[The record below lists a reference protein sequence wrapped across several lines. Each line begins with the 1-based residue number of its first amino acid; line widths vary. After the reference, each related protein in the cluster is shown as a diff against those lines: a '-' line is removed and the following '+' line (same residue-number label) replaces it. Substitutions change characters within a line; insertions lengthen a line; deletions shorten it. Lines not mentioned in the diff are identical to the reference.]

1 MTWDNHRWIR
11 YHSSVSLL
19 EQFMGEFA
27 ETLEHPE
34 PGDTTIM
41 SLINRGDNDPPHS
54 YKFTPQRRADAREVT
69 GRLTNLASRHEEQGP
84 RDGRSQTR
92 AGSTGAT
99 EV

>member
-41 SLINRGDNDPPHS
+41 SLIFGHS
-54 YKFTPQRRADAREVT
+54 TSREVFRRVPS
-69 GRLTNLASRHEEQGP
+69 GRL
-84 RDGRSQTR
+84 
-92 AGSTGAT
+92 
-99 EV
+99 